1 MSAGNLE
8 AVQDYY
14 AAAARGDVDGMLGF
28 LSPGVEWTEM
38 AGFPYAGTYRGV
50 DEVVANVFARIG
62 SEWEDFRVDV
72 DTFVDGG
79 ETIAVVNTYGG
90 TYKATGK
97 PMSARAVH
105 VWRVRDGRAVG
116 FEQFVDTLKVAEALE
131 S

>member
-1 MSAGNLE
+1 MGAGNLQ

-14 AAAARGDVDGMLGF
+14 AAAARGDIEGMLGF
-28 LSPGVEWTEM
+28 LAPDVEWTEM
-38 AGFPYAGTYRGV
+38 AGFPYAGTYHGV

-97 PMSARAVH
+97 PMTARAVH
-105 VWRVRDGRAVG
+105 VWRVRDGKAVG
-116 FEQFVDTLKVAEALE
+116 FEQFVDTLKVSEALE